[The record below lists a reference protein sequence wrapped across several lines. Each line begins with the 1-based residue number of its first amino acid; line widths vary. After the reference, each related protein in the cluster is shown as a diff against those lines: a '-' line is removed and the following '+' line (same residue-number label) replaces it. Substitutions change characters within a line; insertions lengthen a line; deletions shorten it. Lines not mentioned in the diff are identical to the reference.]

1 MSAVAMKTQTKQLID
16 TLSEREVSLVFDYI
30 NSFIKQ
36 QNEQIVSTKKDRALK
51 ELFSICKENTVD
63 ISLNGAIETAKA
75 VMRKYESLN

>member
-1 MSAVAMKTQTKQLID
+1 MSAVAMKTQTKQLVD

-63 ISLNGAIETAKA
+63 ISLNGATETAKA